1 MAAGVEPGEPATQ
14 APARGPAVE
23 EKCERHGVATLLRC
37 AQCEKAVCPKCVV
50 WTVVGQKCADCV
62 GRKPLTAKDK
72 ARRLLLPGLI
82 LLGLLAVVVGV
93 RYLTSGSFQR
103 GTVVAGPSTF
113 DRTRTFDMGQ
123 AAADGDVDFVV
134 NGFRCGDKTI
144 GSGPGARTAVGRFC
158 FLELSMRNSGG
169 QPVLFSPGGQFLK
182 DEDDRT
188 YGADPRAMAQVPGN
202 GGFTTVQQLNPGI
215 EIQGVL
221 VYDVPPDVA
230 PQFAELHRGPEAIRG
245 PASVPS
251 RGVRVRLPTT

>member
-1 MAAGVEPGEPATQ
+1 MANGVEPGEPATE
-14 APARGPAVE
+14 APTRGPFTE
-23 EKCERHGVATLLRC
+23 EKCERDGVATLLRC
-37 AQCEKAVCPKCVV
+37 AQCEKPVCPRCVV

-72 ARRLLLPGLI
+72 ARRLVLPGLI
-82 LLGLLAVVVGV
+82 LLGVLAVVVGV

-103 GTVVAGPSTF
+103 GTVVAGPSLV
-113 DRTRTFDMGQ
+113 DRIPTFDMGQ
-123 AAADGDVDFVV
+123 SAADGDVDFVV
-134 NGFRCGDKTI
+134 NTFRCGDKEV

-158 FLELSMRNSGG
+158 FLDLTMRNSGG

-182 DEDDRT
+182 DDAGRT
-188 YGADPRAMAQVPGN
+188 YGADPRATAQVAEN
-202 GGFTTVQQLNPGI
+202 SGFSMTQQLNPGI

-221 VYDVPPDVA
+221 VYDVPPTVS
-230 PQFAELHRGPEAIRG
+230 PEFAELHRGPEAIRG